1 MGLVGLAA
9 IMKTVQVAS
18 KEEQSM
24 TSDPLQTED
33 FRRCAEFHGHI
44 CPGLSIGYRAAR
56 VGLEKLQSL
65 PSSDEEL
72 VAEVETDACGV
83 DAVQVLTGCTFGKGN
98 LVFRDCGKQA
108 FTLFSRST
116 GQGVR
121 ASLRAGA
128 FAPDSRQQELFD
140 KMHGNTASAEEE
152 REFWELQRNKSREVL
167 EKPLEELFSLEWVTR
182 SLPEKAEIEGSE
194 PCAECGE
201 PTMASR
207 LREIGG
213 ARYCL
218 DCADRKT

>member
-1 MGLVGLAA
+1 MA
-9 IMKTVQVAS
+9 
-18 KEEQSM
+18 
-24 TSDPLQTED
+24 SDPLQTED

-44 CPGLSIGYRAAR
+44 CPGLSIGYMAAR
-56 VGLEKLQSL
+56 AGLERLHSL
-65 PSSDEEL
+65 RASDEEL

-108 FTLFSRST
+108 FTFFSRST

-128 FAPDSRQQELFD
+128 FSPDSRQRELLD
-140 KMHGNTASAEEE
+140 KMRQGTATAEEE
-152 REFWELQRNKSREVL
+152 REFWELQRHKSREVL
-167 EKPLEELFSLEWVTR
+167 EKPLEELFSLEWVSR
-182 SLPEKAEIEGSE
+182 SMPDKAVIEGSE
-194 PCAECGE
+194 PCDGCGE

-207 LREIGG
+207 MRHIGE
-213 ARYCL
+213 AKYCL